1 MTENPVVDSHCHIA
15 SLDIIPPS
23 FVAGLV
29 ENARLSFQAQGLR
42 ISPERIESMYLTRFD
57 DPDCDELVAE
67 MDAAGIDHAVL
78 LAADFSYAMP
88 DCRLT
93 VEEALLRHA
102 EVLARHPGR
111 FSVFAGI
118 DHRWGRD
125 GLDLFERSIRDMGFH
140 GLKLYPPCGFSP
152 SDPALYPFYEI
163 AAAWRIPVLAHIGGT
178 CPQLAFDTATPVL
191 LDQAARD
198 FPGVDFILAH
208 GSVSYVEE
216 CAMLA
221 GFRPNVYIDVSGFQ
235 TAKLDQLRQLFGRN
249 FMHKVL
255 FGSDWPFFRL
265 QGDQKDCLNMIL
277 QEGGPIEEL
286 RPHEERAFL
295 GETVLRLLAK
305 RRDVAGA
312 GALRSARA
320 GG

>member
-1 MTENPVVDSHCHIA
+1 MSEPTIVDAHCHIA

-29 ENARLSFQAQGLR
+29 ENARLSFEARGLN

-67 MDAAGIDHAVL
+67 MDAAGIEHSVL
-78 LAADFSYAMP
+78 LAADFSFAMK

-93 VEEALLRHA
+93 AEEALLRHA
-102 EVLARHPGR
+102 AVLERHPGR
-111 FSVFAGI
+111 FSVFAGV
-118 DHRWGRD
+118 DHRWGSD
-125 GLDLFERSIRDMGFH
+125 GLDLFERSIREMGFH

-152 SDPALYPFYEI
+152 SDRALYPFYEI
-163 AAAWRIPVLAHIGGT
+163 AAHWRIPVLAHIGGT
-178 CPQLAFDTATPVL
+178 CPELAFDTATPVL

-221 GFRPNVYIDVSGFQ
+221 AFRPNVYIDVSGFQ
-235 TAKLDQLRQLFGRN
+235 TANMGQLRQLFGRN
-249 FMHKVL
+249 FMHKVM

-265 QGDQKDCLNMIL
+265 QGDQKSCVDLICQN
-277 QEGGPIEEL
+277 GGPIEEL
-286 RPHEERAFL
+286 RAHEERAFL
-295 GETVLRLLAK
+295 GETARRLLAK
-305 RRDVAGA
+305 RREPVGQP
-312 GALRSARA
+312 G
-320 GG
+320 